1 MFISSLQ
8 DKVVIITGCSSGI
21 GLATTRLF
29 LERGALVFGIDIGTI
44 PQKLSD
50 DFSTFNFY
58 QTNLV
63 DSQAAEHAVAKCIG
77 KHNRIDV
84 LVNCAGVS
92 DGWNSADTITFSDGD
107 VDGEWER
114 VMAINLTVPIRM
126 MKAVLPAMKEQKG
139 GSIVNVA
146 SKAGISGAS
155 AGIAYT
161 ASKHGLVG
169 ATKNAAWRFH
179 QEGIRCN
186 GVLPGGVATNIASS
200 VQMDQFDPA
209 GFNSFFPIVQLHVS
223 KDSEGTP
230 VPVIGVDDVARGIA
244 FLASDEAKMING
256 AMIPID
262 NAWSTI

>member
-1 MFISSLQ
+1 MSVSSVA
-8 DKVVIITGCSSGI
+8 DKVVIVTGCSSGI

-29 LERGALVFGIDIGTI
+29 LERQALVFGIDIGAI
-44 PQKLSD
+44 PQKLAD
-50 DFSTFNFY
+50 EHSTFTFH
-58 QTNLV
+58 QANLTEP
-63 DSQAAEHAVAKCIG
+63 QAVEHAVAKCIG

-84 LVNCAGVS
+84 LVNCAGII
-92 DGWNSADTITFSDGD
+92 DGWSSADTIHDD
-107 VDGEWER
+107 ELER
-114 VMAINLTVPIRM
+114 VLAINLTVPIRL

-146 SKAGISGAS
+146 SKAGVSGAS

-169 ATKNAAWRFH
+169 ATKNVAWRFH
-179 QEGIRCN
+179 QDNIRCN

-200 VQMDQFDPA
+200 VQMEHFDSA
-209 GFNSFFPIVQLHVS
+209 GFNSFFPIVQLHVG
-223 KDSEGTP
+223 KDSEGSP
-230 VPVIGVDDVARGIA
+230 VPIIGVDDVARGIA